1 MLFLTFAVNIT
12 QVGFES
18 FFPRKL
24 SATNRAFLFDSCRLF
39 LHRVNSHNY
48 LNNHQNMDPKYPPS
62 KRREPVKK
70 DRTIFRASLE
80 TVIGQVSGFSLLK
93 DPRDHA
99 RDRKQRKL
107 HLAPIFECTFHR
119 LTALA
124 SSCFLLLP
132 VLLNITLLKM
142 GFIVVQWENENSVS
156 VLNEKKVVGAVELKE
171 GTINS

>member
-39 LHRVNSHNY
+39 LHRVNSHHY
-48 LNNHQNMDPKYPPS
+48 LCHHQNM
-62 KRREPVKK
+62 RGEPVRR
-70 DRTIFRASLE
+70 DRIMLRASLE
-80 TVIGQVSGFSLLK
+80 TAMGQASGFSLLK
-93 DPRDHA
+93 GPRDHA

-107 HLAPIFECTFHR
+107 HLALIFECTFHR

-124 SSCFLLLP
+124 SSCFFSQLFCL
-132 VLLNITLLKM
+132 I
-142 GFIVVQWENENSVS
+142 
-156 VLNEKKVVGAVELKE
+156 
-171 GTINS
+171 